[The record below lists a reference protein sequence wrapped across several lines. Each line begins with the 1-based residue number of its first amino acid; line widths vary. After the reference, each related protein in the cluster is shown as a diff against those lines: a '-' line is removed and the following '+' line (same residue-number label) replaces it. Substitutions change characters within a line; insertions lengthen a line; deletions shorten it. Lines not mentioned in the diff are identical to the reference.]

1 MLHSPYKAMFTF
13 VFIFVFFVYVFVFG
27 IVFIFLF
34 DLVNCVY
41 PLKIRLVALQ
51 WVISSHG
58 RHRRQPFIN
67 LDLQVRTLVVVFLNP
82 FHESALL

>member
-13 VFIFVFFVYVFVFG
+13 VFIFFVFG

-34 DLVNCVY
+34 VLVNCVH
-41 PLKIRLVALQ
+41 PTKIWLVALQ

>member
-1 MLHSPYKAMFTF
+1 MLHSPHKAMFIL
-13 VFIFVFFVYVFVFG
+13 VFIF
-27 IVFIFLF
+27 IFC
-34 DLVNCVY
+34 VCVWHCVY
-41 PLKIRLVALQ
+41 LFVSVCKLCSPMKIRLVALQ

-58 RHRRQPFIN
+58 RQRRQPFIN

>member
-1 MLHSPYKAMFTF
+1 MLHSPHKAMFTF
-13 VFIFVFFVYVFVFG
+13 VFIYFFVFVFVFG
-27 IVFIFLF
+27 IVFIFF
-34 DLVNCVY
+34 FVLVNCVH
-41 PLKIRLVALQ
+41 PMKIRLVALQ

-58 RHRRQPFIN
+58 RQRTQPFIN

>member
-58 RHRRQPFIN
+58 RHRRHPFIN

>member
-13 VFIFVFFVYVFVFG
+13 VFIFVFFVFVFVFG
-27 IVFIFLF
+27 IVFIFL
-34 DLVNCVY
+34 LVFVKCVH
-41 PLKIRLVALQ
+41 PMKIRLVALQ

-67 LDLQVRTLVVVFLNP
+67 LDLQVRTLVVLFLNP